1 MTKRGSESQ
10 RRVMKDYSG
19 GKAGNGRKVACTYGV
34 HEGRK
39 DRRAQR
45 VVSIQD
51 KGSIRQTMYVR

>member
-1 MTKRGSESQ
+1 
-10 RRVMKDYSG
+10 MKDYSG